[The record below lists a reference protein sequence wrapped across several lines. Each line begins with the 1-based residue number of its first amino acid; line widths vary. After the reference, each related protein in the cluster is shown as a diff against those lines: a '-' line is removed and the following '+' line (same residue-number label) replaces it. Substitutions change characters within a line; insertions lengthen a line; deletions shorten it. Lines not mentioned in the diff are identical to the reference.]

1 MAKGGG
7 DVSKGEHDVDS
18 TGDRCGCSR
27 ILMGTVMEG
36 DVKAAGGFPLEA
48 EEDVAAVEKDVGAA
62 VGGPKSAKEDLGLKR
77 NAENGENAEEDA
89 ESLIAWR
96 SWRLG
101 GLYSSLQCR

>member
-1 MAKGGG
+1 
-7 DVSKGEHDVDS
+7 
-18 TGDRCGCSR
+18 
-27 ILMGTVMEG
+27 MGTVMEG

-101 GLYSSLQCR
+101 GSYSPRQWR